1 MYLVITD
8 YHLRWSNGLVI
19 LREIKSRFPA
29 CPVVMFTNTGNEER
43 KGIERM
49 GGSVEVRSRLGQG
62 SQFSLCLQRR
72 D

>member
-1 MYLVITD
+1 
-8 YHLRWSNGLVI
+8 
-19 LREIKSRFPA
+19 
-29 CPVVMFTNTGNEER
+29 MFTNTGNEER